1 MTRLDE
7 EVSAQW
13 AEVLNQYK
21 RRSDLIPNLVKTVQ
35 AYANQEK
42 EIFTAVAHTW
52 WLVCTERLVVV
63 ATKCI
68 LLDRYLY
75 LGIALLEERSDRSA
89 GL

>member
-7 EVSAQW
+7 EVSAKW

-42 EIFTAVAHTW
+42 EIFTAA
-52 WLVCTERLVVV
+52 
-63 ATKCI
+63 K
-68 LLDRYLY
+68 
-75 LGIALLEERSDRSA
+75 
-89 GL
+89 